1 MEKATTTLGEETL
14 EIQRQIEICPGLET
28 SQEPESSGWH
38 RAKAMVV
45 PLPDQKL
52 TEI

>member
-14 EIQRQIEICPGLET
+14 EIQCPELET
-28 SQEPESSGWH
+28 SQEPESTGWH

-45 PLPDQKL
+45 PLAPDQKL